1 MWKIKCKSESQ
12 RLKRCKNKKFKTKS
26 NTNKNKMKE
35 KMTAFKGMIAVTSH
49 VWHRVLSELTLE
61 LLLRYNHVP
70 CLLFDLVRI

>member
-1 MWKIKCKSESQ
+1 
-12 RLKRCKNKKFKTKS
+12 
-26 NTNKNKMKE
+26 MKE